1 MPEIQGRGACLRAFP
16 PPCAR
21 PRNVSL
27 EPCDL
32 WGVWELETRRGPP
45 PPTIPIQ
52 CFHLVE
58 NVQKHVPCMC
68 LTVRTVW
75 TSSCSSFPAKR
86 YQIYGAWYWVGKYWG
101 FFSSSVKRVPLFFF
115 CKLSNFSGMWRKGFP
130 AQIQQINFSA
140 SHEPFETED
149 SQSTSQ
155 AQTTCCMS
163 IFQL

>member
-21 PRNVSL
+21 PRNISL
-27 EPCDL
+27 EPCGL
-32 WGVWELETRRGPP
+32 RGAWELETRRGPP
-45 PPTIPIQ
+45 PPTIPTQ

-58 NVQKHVPCMC
+58 NAQKPCMC
-68 LTVRTVW
+68 LTVLTVW
-75 TSSCSSFPAKR
+75 TSSCSSFPAKSHE
-86 YQIYGAWYWVGKYWG
+86 IYRASYWLEKYWG
-101 FFSSSVKRVPLFFF
+101 FFSSSVKRVPLF
-115 CKLSNFSGMWRKGFP
+115 CKLSHFSGMWRKGFP

-155 AQTTCCMS
+155 AQTT
-163 IFQL
+163 